1 MNIIKKITEPMM
13 WFLAFMLVA
22 VAAGC
27 GGSSVDPILGGGGSV
42 IQADARPRVTM
53 TSPAASAVGVATN
66 RKVTATFSEAMDPAT
81 LNSPATS
88 FKLTCAASCVSPTGN
103 TVSYSASGKTATF
116 TPGSTLAIN
125 TVYTATITTA
135 AKDLSGNALGGNR
148 APLPAASNYV
158 WTFTTGATTD
168 SVAPRISSTNPMN
181 AASGVPVNSA
191 INATFDESMNP
202 STINAST
209 FTLLPASGP
218 AVAGTFAYD
227 PANNI
232 ATFTPTNDL
241 AASAVY
247 TVTVVNGAS
256 GVKDL
261 AGNTLASGAAPNPWS
276 FTTGASGVYA
286 QESVALGTAGSFGIM
301 ATAAITNTGN
311 SIINGDVSLQP
322 GSSMT
327 GFPPGIVN
335 GAVHINDSVS
345 TQARNDLLAAY
356 NYAKGLPPGTTI
368 TGGADLG
375 ALYITGMPPGTYTSG
390 STMLVSTPLTLDA
403 GGDANAVWV
412 FQIGSSLTTS
422 ANVSLANGAQAKNV
436 FWVPTQDAT
445 IGVGTV
451 FSGTIVAG
459 RDATAVTGAT
469 VNGRILAGATTAG
482 TIALQSSTVNVPAQ

>member
-1 MNIIKKITEPMM
+1 MNIVKKITEPMI
-13 WFLAFMLVA
+13 WFTSFMLVA

-27 GGSSVDPILGGGGSV
+27 GGGDIDPILGGGGSV
-42 IQADARPRVTM
+42 ILADARPRVTV

-88 FKLTCAASCVSPTGN
+88 FQLTCANPCVSPTGN
-103 TVSYSASGKTATF
+103 TVSYSASGNTATF

-125 TVYTATITTA
+125 TTYTATITTA
-135 AKDLSGNALGGNR
+135 ARDMSGSALGGNQGS
-148 APLPAASNYV
+148 LPAASNYV

-168 SVAPRISSTNPMN
+168 VVAPTISSTNPMD
-181 AASGVPVNSA
+181 AASGVPVNSS
-191 INATFDESMNP
+191 INATFDEAMDQA
-202 STINAST
+202 TIDATT

-218 AVAGTFAYD
+218 AIAGTFSYD
-227 PANNI
+227 LASNI
-232 ATFTPTNDL
+232 ATFTPTSDL
-241 AASAVY
+241 AASTVY
-247 TVTVVNGAS
+247 TATVISGAS
-256 GVKDL
+256 GVLDL
-261 AGNTLASGAAPNPWS
+261 AGNTLSGGVAPNPWS

-286 QESVALGTAGSFGIM
+286 QGTVALGVAGSFGIM

-311 SIINGDVSLQP
+311 SIINGDLSLQP

-335 GAVHINDSVS
+335 GAVHINDSVA

-368 TGGADLG
+368 SGGADLG

-436 FWVPTQDAT
+436 FWVPTLDAT
-445 IGVGTV
+445 VGVGTV
-451 FSGTIVAG
+451 FSGTIVSG
-459 RDATAVTGAT
+459 RDVTAVTGAT

-482 TIALQSSTVNVPAQ
+482 TIALQTSTVNVPAQ